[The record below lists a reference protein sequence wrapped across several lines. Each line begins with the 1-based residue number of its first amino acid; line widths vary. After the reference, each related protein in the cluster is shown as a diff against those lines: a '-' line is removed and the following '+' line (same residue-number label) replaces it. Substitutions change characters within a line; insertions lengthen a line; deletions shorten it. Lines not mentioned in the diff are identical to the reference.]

1 VWSSKEHQSS
11 SILSDRSRGHSAGSV
26 YRVPFPVEG
35 EDATWL
41 PADAA
46 VLRALVERVLGPV
59 LAHERARR
67 SDLIRSLRIWLAQD
81 RRTERAARL
90 LSIHKHTLQYRL
102 RRVEQLTGR
111 DLTRVQDTVDMWLAL
126 RALEMV
132 GGELKEETQ

>member
-1 VWSSKEHQSS
+1 
-11 SILSDRSRGHSAGSV
+11 V

-59 LAHERARR
+59 LAHDRARR